1 MRLRATPAIF
11 ALGLP
16 FLRTLVEECGRQGL
30 LALLGMKLG
39 SQRPAKPKKSNH
51 ANALKKLKVLVLI
64 AILLLAFCEFFR
76 TSQGEIP
83 KSPLTLSDFSSLRF
97 FSSNIDFPSPTDASS
112 LRPVYP
118 YSVIPRGVETAEEL
132 RTAIHRDP
140 VVSAHYSDFR
150 VRAVRAMRLPREHQF
165 FVSYRVG
172 NQVYWT
178 KKRITLPSGEI
189 LLTDGEHLARTRC
202 GNRLSEIPLAP
213 TAPSEPSDHSF
224 NTPVVPLRPE
234 LTSQPLP
241 GSPIWPASPAP
252 VLLFSSGVTP
262 EPAPSPVGF
271 FPPFIPIACCVSSPG
286 SSSHPSSPVH
296 PAPPLPS
303 PSSPTPPPQPA
314 PYFPAEPPSPPQPP
328 APPIAAPEPSAL
340 ALAAAGLILLLCLR
354 GLRHVRS
361 SIQSRGD

>member
-1 MRLRATPAIF
+1 
-11 ALGLP
+11 
-16 FLRTLVEECGRQGL
+16 
-30 LALLGMKLG
+30 MKLG

-51 ANALKKLKVLVLI
+51 TNALKEPKVLVLI
-64 AILLLAFCEFFR
+64 AILLLAFCGFFR

-83 KSPLTLSDFSSLRF
+83 QPPLTLSDFSSFRF

-150 VRAVRAMRLPREHQF
+150 VRAARAMRLPREHQF

-178 KKRITLPSGEI
+178 KKKITLPSGEM

-213 TAPSEPSDHSF
+213 TAPSEPTDHSF
-224 NTPVVPLRPE
+224 NTPVAPLRPE
-234 LTSQPLP
+234 LTSQPLT
-241 GSPIWPASPAP
+241 GSPIWPGSPAP
-252 VLLFSSGVTP
+252 VLLLSSDVTP
-262 EPAPSPVGF
+262 EPTPSPFGF
-271 FPPFIPIACCVSSPG
+271 FPPFIPIACCVSHPG
-286 SSSHPSSPVH
+286 SSSNPSSPVH
-296 PAPPLPS
+296 PAPPSPS
-303 PSSPTPPPQPA
+303 PASPTPPSQPD
-314 PYFPAEPPSPPQPP
+314 FPSEPPSPPQPP
-328 APPIAAPEPSAL
+328 APPIAVPEPGAL
-340 ALAAAGLILLLCLR
+340 TLAAAGLTLLLSLR
-354 GLRHVRS
+354 GFGRLRS
-361 SIQSRGD
+361 QIQSRGD

>member
-1 MRLRATPAIF
+1 
-11 ALGLP
+11 
-16 FLRTLVEECGRQGL
+16 
-30 LALLGMKLG
+30 MKLG
-39 SQRPAKPKKSNH
+39 SQRPKPKKSNNTI
-51 ANALKKLKVLVLI
+51 AFKELKVLVLI
-64 AILLLAFCEFFR
+64 AILLLAFCGFFR
-76 TSQGEIP
+76 TFQGAIP
-83 KSPLTLSDFSSLRF
+83 QSRLTLSDLSSFRF
-97 FSSNIDFPSPTDASS
+97 FSSNIDFPSPSDASS

-118 YSVIPRGVETAEEL
+118 YSVIPRGVESAEEL
-132 RTAIHRDP
+132 RAAIHRDP

-178 KKRITLPSGEI
+178 KKKITLPSGET

-234 LTSQPLP
+234 LASRPSSD
-241 GSPIWPASPAP
+241 SPIWPASPAP
-252 VLLFSSGVTP
+252 VLLLSSGVTP

-271 FPPFIPIACCVSSPG
+271 FPPFLPAGCCVSSSG
-286 SSSHPSSPVH
+286 TSSNPSS
-296 PAPPLPS
+296 
-303 PSSPTPPPQPA
+303 
-314 PYFPAEPPSPPQPP
+314 PP
-328 APPIAAPEPSAL
+328 APPIATPEPGAL
-340 ALAAAGLILLLCLR
+340 ALGAAGLILLLGLR
-354 GLRHVRS
+354 GLRRVRS

>member
-1 MRLRATPAIF
+1 
-11 ALGLP
+11 
-16 FLRTLVEECGRQGL
+16 
-30 LALLGMKLG
+30 MKLG
-39 SQRPAKPKKSNH
+39 SQCPAKPKKSNH
-51 ANALKKLKVLVLI
+51 TNALKKLKVLVLI
-64 AILLLAFCEFFR
+64 VILLLAFCGFFR
-76 TSQGEIP
+76 IFQGEIP
-83 KSPLTLSDFSSLRF
+83 KSPLRLNDFPSFRF
-97 FSSNIDFPSPTDASS
+97 FSSNIDFPSPTDASP

-178 KKRITLPSGEI
+178 KKKITLPSGET

-234 LTSQPLP
+234 LTSQPLS

-252 VLLFSSGVTP
+252 VLLLSSGVTP
-262 EPAPSPVGF
+262 EPAPSPDGF
-271 FPPFIPIACCVSSPG
+271 FPPFIPIACCVSSSSWSKPG
-286 SSSHPSSPVH
+286 SPVH
-296 PAPPLPS
+296 PPPPSPS
-303 PSSPTPPPQPA
+303 PSSPTPPSQPG
-314 PYFPAEPPSPPQPP
+314 PYFPAEPHQPP
-328 APPIAAPEPSAL
+328 APPIATPEPGAL
-340 ALAAAGLILLLCLR
+340 ALGAAGLILMLGLR
-354 GLRHVRS
+354 GLRRVRS
-361 SIQSRGD
+361 PIQSRGD

>member
-1 MRLRATPAIF
+1 MRLRATPAIC
-11 ALGLP
+11 AWGLP
-16 FLRTLVEECGRQGL
+16 FLRTLVEECGRKGL
-30 LALLGMKLG
+30 LSLFGMKLG
-39 SQRPAKPKKSNH
+39 SQRPKPKKSNNTI
-51 ANALKKLKVLVLI
+51 AFKELKVLVLI
-64 AILLLAFCEFFR
+64 VILLLAFCGFFR

-83 KSPLTLSDFSSLRF
+83 KSPLALSDFSSFRF
-97 FSSNIDFPSPTDASS
+97 FSSNIDFPSPADASS
-112 LRPVYP
+112 LRRVYP

-132 RTAIHRDP
+132 RTAIHQDP

-150 VRAVRAMRLPREHQF
+150 VGAVRAMRLPREHQF

-178 KKRITLPSGEI
+178 KKKITLPSGET

-234 LTSQPLP
+234 LTSQPLS

-252 VLLFSSGVTP
+252 VLLLSSGVTP
-262 EPAPSPVGF
+262 EPAPGPDGF
-271 FPPFIPIACCVSSPG
+271 FPPFIPIACCVSSSG
-286 SSSHPSSPVH
+286 SSSNPSSPLH
-296 PAPPLPS
+296 PPP
-303 PSSPTPPPQPA
+303 PSSPTPPSRPA

-328 APPIAAPEPSAL
+328 APPIATPEPGAL
-340 ALAAAGLILLLCLR
+340 ALGAAGLILMLGLR
-354 GLRHVRS
+354 GLRRVRS
-361 SIQSRGD
+361 PIQSRGD